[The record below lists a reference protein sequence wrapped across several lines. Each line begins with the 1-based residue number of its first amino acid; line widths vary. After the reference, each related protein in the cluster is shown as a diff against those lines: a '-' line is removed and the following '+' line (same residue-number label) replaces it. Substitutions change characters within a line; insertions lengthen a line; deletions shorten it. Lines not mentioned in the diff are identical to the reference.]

1 MIAMAQDRGSRADD
15 GSGAYLNGPF
25 PNVRR
30 AESVET
36 VIELDRGRW
45 AVDIVVVFPDGVV
58 RHRID
63 TFATR
68 ARAELSAGLIK
79 RAAERDLGG
88 PLHG

>member
-1 MIAMAQDRGSRADD
+1 MAQDRGGRVPGGPGDD
-15 GSGAYLNGPF
+15 PNGPF

-36 VIELDRGRW
+36 VVELDRGRW
-45 AVDIVVVFPDGVV
+45 AVDVVVVFPDGVV

-68 ARAELSAGLIK
+68 ARAEISAGLIK
-79 RAAERDLGG
+79 RAAERELGG